1 MGTPEQRRNRRVY
14 LNCMVQ
20 ISHPDIGTRLV
31 QAKDFSDTGI
41 FLMVKEDLLPPIGT
55 VVKGQVQGLT
65 EEAPVLDMEVV
76 RAAQGGVGLRFC
88 NPDDEKKL
96 H

>member
-1 MGTPEQRRNRRVY
+1 MGLREQRRNRRVY
-14 LNCMVQ
+14 LNCLVK

-41 FLMVKEDLLPPIGT
+41 FLMMKEDQLPPLGT
-55 VVKGQVQGLT
+55 VVKGQVQGMS
-65 EEAPVLDMEVV
+65 EEAPVIDMEVV
-76 RAAQGGVGLRFC
+76 RSDQGGVGLRFC
-88 NPDDEKKL
+88 NPEDEKKL